1 MQKIHTPLH
10 GALVPRFALYG
21 EDEVHKQAEFIH
33 IEKIAARSAARNWQI
48 DTHTHGGLLQ
58 LLFVYTG
65 RAQVIIDGS
74 KDDCPAPFALIVPPG
89 VVHAFRFLP
98 DTDGHVLTLDS
109 AGLSSQAEDGTP
121 LFALPHGEAD
131 LLTLVPAS
139 IARMRSLLEQIE
151 TEFQDPGPASL
162 RFHLWLVRA
171 LLLLLVRERQRMAAE
186 PTSNEHLM
194 ACFRKLIDAHHT
206 EHWPVERYA
215 ERLSLTASR
224 LNRLSLRQSGQSA
237 FTIVRDRLLLEA
249 RRKLVYTGMPVS
261 QLAYELGFSDPAYF
275 CRFFKQ
281 LTGMAPSRFRE
292 QNVR

>member
-1 MQKIHTPLH
+1 MQKKDTPLQ

-21 EDEVHKQAEFIH
+21 EDESRQGPEFIH

-48 DTHTHGGLLQ
+48 DTHTHAGLLQ
-58 LLFVYTG
+58 VLVVYAG
-65 RAQVIIDGS
+65 RARIVVDGRE
-74 KDDCPAPFALIVPPG
+74 DDCPAPFALVVPPG

-98 DTDGHVLTLDS
+98 ETDGHVLTLDS

-131 LLTLVPAS
+131 LLPLTATAV
-139 IARMRSLLEQIE
+139 ARLRALLEQIE
-151 TEFQDPGPASL
+151 TEFHDPGPASL

-171 LLLLLVRERQRMAAE
+171 LLLLLVRERQRMAAA
-186 PTSNEHLM
+186 PTANEHLM
-194 ACFRKLIDAHHT
+194 ENFRKLIDAHHA

-224 LNRLSLRQSGQSA
+224 LNRLSLQQTGQSA
-237 FTIVRDRLLLEA
+237 FAVIRDRLLLEA
-249 RRKLVYTGMPVS
+249 RRKLVYTGTPVS

-275 CRFFKQ
+275 CRFFKK
-281 LTGMAPSRFRE
+281 LTGLAPSVFRSH
-292 QNVR
+292 NMR